1 MDEPGSGSE
10 PGSGLGS
17 GSDQAAGIRQPS
29 AQLQWGLRAARC
41 GETERFPLGER
52 RLVRVRVSVRVRVP

>member
-17 GSDQAAGIRQPS
+17 GSDHAAGIRQPS
-29 AQLQWGLRAARC
+29 AQLQWELRAARC
-41 GETERFPLGER
+41 GGTARLPLGER
-52 RLVRVRVSVRVRVP
+52 RLVRVRLRLRVRMT

>member
-10 PGSGLGS
+10 ANSGLGS

-29 AQLQWGLRAARC
+29 AQLLWGLRAARC
-41 GETERFPLGER
+41 EGTERFPIGER
-52 RLVRVRVSVRVRVP
+52 RLVRVRVRVGVRMT